1 MDNTAGPAENNGV
14 IQYLKRVK
22 AKDGIED
29 SLLEITADPRDTYL
43 KTETHPE
50 VGNRLWHELASAL
63 PSDCRQ
69 ILSRTPTLVHPQTSI
84 IFALALGTQYCLRL
98 PPAVTLEA
106 EKAGAR
112 TTTRWSDGSE
122 LDLDK
127 EFGPNWVFGRWL
139 ETEALWCRMEYDAI
153 NDEAQQVKV

>member
-1 MDNTAGPAENNGV
+1 MDNTVLPAENNGV

-22 AKDGIED
+22 AKNA
-29 SLLEITADPRDTYL
+29 LEEVPLEAIADVYDIYL

-63 PSDCRQ
+63 PSNCRWV
-69 ILSRTPTLVHPQTSI
+69 LLATPTLVHPQTGI

-112 TTTRWSDGSE
+112 TTTRWSDGSV

-139 ETEALWCRMEYDAI
+139 ETEAFWCRIEYDTLS
-153 NDEAQQVKV
+153 NEM